1 MHNGNFVRNNMMY
14 RVISRHE
21 QSFFRLTSTFKS
33 QVVLLLVSNESVVFA
48 DRCIVQ
54 QETFYVEIRMIIIS
68 CDTAWFV

>member
-33 QVVLLLVSNESVVFA
+33 QVMLLLVPNESVVFV
-48 DRCIVQ
+48 DRCIV
-54 QETFYVEIRMIIIS
+54 R
-68 CDTAWFV
+68 